1 MSMPIITIVKNTIV
15 KLIGKIRPSVIAR
28 ALLLRVLTDSIER
41 VDTQAQTRHDETIT
55 RLDSYIASSE
65 ERLRHV
71 ENSQL
76 ITSQT
81 IAAHEDR
88 FKALE
93 ESGEEHWVARH
104 PILAGAVNFVI
115 VFILVAIIA
124 KLAPGI
130 AKLVGSI

>member
-1 MSMPIITIVKNTIV
+1 MPGISDREFDRMI
-15 KLIGKIRPSVIAR
+15 
-28 ALLLRVLTDSIER
+28 RVLTDSIER

-55 RLDSYIASSE
+55 RLDSYIAASE

-93 ESGEEHWVARH
+93 ESGEEKWATRH
-104 PILAGAVNFVI
+104 PVLLGAVNFVVI
-115 VFILVAIIA
+115 FILVAITA
-124 KLAPGI
+124 KFAPGI
-130 AKLVGSI
+130 AKLIGNI

>member
-1 MSMPIITIVKNTIV
+1 MTAVTEGEFSHMITILSDTINRV
-15 KLIGKIRPSVIAR
+15 DDR
-28 ALLLRVLTDSIER
+28 AL
-41 VDTQAQTRHDETIT
+41 ARHQETLS

-93 ESGEEHWVARH
+93 ESGEERWATRH
-104 PILAGAVNFVI
+104 PVLAGAVNFVVI
-115 VFILVAIIA
+115 FILVAITA
-124 KLAPGI
+124 KFAPGI
-130 AKLVGSI
+130 AKLIGSI

>member
-1 MSMPIITIVKNTIV
+1 MDAVSSTEFSHMITILSDSINRVDD
-15 KLIGKIRPSVIAR
+15 R
-28 ALLLRVLTDSIER
+28 AL
-41 VDTQAQTRHDETIT
+41 ARHQETLS

-81 IAAHEDR
+81 IAAHEER
-88 FKALE
+88 FKAIE
-93 ESGEEHWVARH
+93 ESGEERWVTRH
-104 PILAGAVNFVI
+104 PVLAGAVNFIV
-115 VFILVAIIA
+115 VFILFAIIA
-124 KLAPGI
+124 KFAPGI

>member
-1 MSMPIITIVKNTIV
+1 MTGVSEGEFDRMI
-15 KLIGKIRPSVIAR
+15 
-28 ALLLRVLTDSIER
+28 RVLTDSIER
-41 VDTQAQTRHDETIT
+41 VDTQAQARHDETIT

-88 FKALE
+88 FRALE
-93 ESGEEHWVARH
+93 ESGEERWATRH
-104 PILAGAVNFVI
+104 PVLAGAVNFVVI
-115 VFILVAIIA
+115 FILVAITA
-124 KLAPGI
+124 KFAPGI
-130 AKLVGSI
+130 AKLIGSI